1 MDNLKRITTDYDA
14 QEDRITLAGLPDK
27 GQALI
32 LWLTMRLA
40 SRLIKHCLSLLEKG
54 HLESKR
60 ISSTNKNSKE
70 SIQKFVQ
77 ESAEQQTTYETAV
90 KVSQNSPKHLIVK
103 IDIRSAGNGVT
114 LSFKDQSSSCY
125 ELFLDSQQLRQWLG
139 ILHTMWQ
146 RAEWPTNV
154 WPDWMETD
162 NSQQKISGEISVH

>member
-32 LWLTMRLA
+32 LWLTMRLT
-40 SRLIKHCLSLLEKG
+40 SRLIKHCLGLLEKG

-70 SIQKFVQ
+70 NIQKFVQ

-90 KVSQNSPKHLIVK
+90 KVSQNSPKHLY
-103 IDIRSAGNGVT
+103 SEN
-114 LSFKDQSSSCY
+114 
-125 ELFLDSQQLRQWLG
+125 
-139 ILHTMWQ
+139 
-146 RAEWPTNV
+146 
-154 WPDWMETD
+154 
-162 NSQQKISGEISVH
+162 